1 MMATESCDPPDRPCI
16 LIVDDDADLVAF
28 LFSVLVDEGFSIVA
42 ASEGQQAMDLLERG
56 VRPHLILIDLML
68 PRISGF
74 DLLNHIRTD
83 RTLRTIPT
91 IVMTGTSARS
101 SVVADVVFEKPFDH
115 NALLAAIHR
124 LVTTAESKSVAPV
137 KSPTTAHD
145 HSSRNA
151 RPSTT
156 RQSRTRRR

>member
-1 MMATESCDPPDRPCI
+1 MAIESCDPPDRPCI

-42 ASEGQQAMDLLERG
+42 ASHGQQAMDLLERG

-83 RTLRTIPT
+83 RSLRTIPT
-91 IVMTGTSARS
+91 IVMTGS
-101 SVVADVVFEKPFDH
+101 SERPPIVADVVFEKPFEH
-115 NALLAAIHR
+115 TELLAAIHR
-124 LVTTAESKSVAPV
+124 LVTTAESKSERPV
-137 KSPTTAHD
+137 DTRGTAHD
-145 HSSRNA
+145 HSSRKA

-156 RQSRTRRR
+156 RAGRIRRR

>member
-1 MMATESCDPPDRPCI
+1 MAIESCDPPDRPCI

-42 ASEGQQAMDLLERG
+42 ASQGQQAMDLLERG

-83 RTLRTIPT
+83 RSLRTIPT
-91 IVMTGTSARS
+91 IVMTGASERS
-101 SVVADVVFEKPFDH
+101 PVVADVVFEKPFDH
-115 NALLAAIHR
+115 NELLKAIHR
-124 LVTTAESKSVAPV
+124 LIATAGSKSAGPV
-137 KSPTTAHD
+137 RSPATADD
-145 HSSRNA
+145 HSSRKA

-156 RQSRTRRR
+156 RQSGDRRR